1 MAVEEFGRA
10 VMVIGHDD
18 EEMRRGLKRSEVVAQ
33 QSANKMQSSLNQ
45 VSTSIDRSGK
55 SAASAGQVFGAF
67 GAQMSAVGGIAGG
80 VGGKVAAL
88 GSAFASLGTAVFG
101 LPGILLAVS
110 AAAGIVALKFLAA
123 RQSAKEF
130 TESLTAL
137 GEESRDIALVAT
149 KAVGTIGDQLLAIN
163 AVTPLQV
170 IVAAGE
176 IALNATRRQE
186 NEISSLID
194 KRLGKEKELRADIAK
209 RVVALHAVREEQLLK
224 PSFAGIAGGI
234 ESTLEQDPKIQELQ
248 LALGNLPALDALQSQ
263 LDKVLELRT
272 AHARKTQ
279 RNMAAL
285 VDQEAKELEIKRKMA
300 ADKTLAEQK
309 AANDQRLAEQKRHL
323 ELFKQTAAG
332 QVVTAIIDTIQERR
346 QKAQIKR
353 LADNPLVTLLL
364 GKEGLARLG
373 VSTPTPQVAAAVA
386 GPQGGSLALSS
397 FGRTGAGR
405 GASDAAAA
413 GKMTQERRETQQASD
428 ISQIK
433 KSALS
438 IVGFLQ
444 GANPF
449 GGGAGP

>member
-88 GSAFASLGTAVFG
+88 GSAFAGLGSAVFG
-101 LPGILLAVS
+101 LPGILLAVG
-110 AAAGIVALKFLAA
+110 AAAGLVAVKFLATK
-123 RQSAKEF
+123 RETKEF

-149 KAVGTIGDQLLAIN
+149 KAVGTIGDQLLALN
-163 AVTPLQV
+163 AVTPLQTV
-170 IVAAGE
+170 VAAGE

-209 RVVALHAVREEQLLK
+209 RVVVLQTLRKEQEEGPPGFVGVL
-224 PSFAGIAGGI
+224 GGI
-234 ESTLEQDPKIQELQ
+234 DALAQDPKIQELQ
-248 LALGNLPALDALQSQ
+248 LALSNLPAVEALESQ
-263 LDKVLELRT
+263 LDKVLELRK

-300 ADKTLAEQK
+300 ADKALAEQK
-309 AANDQRLAEQKRHL
+309 VANDQRIAEEQRRQRAFEQTPIGQVAAAIFGAVRERRERKELEALAE
-323 ELFKQTAAG
+323 
-332 QVVTAIIDTIQERR
+332 
-346 QKAQIKR
+346 
-353 LADNPLVTLLL
+353 NPIVKFFL

-373 VSTPTPQVAAAVA
+373 ISPPTPQIA

-405 GASDAAAA
+405 GAADAAAV
-413 GKMTQERRETQQASD
+413 GQMTQERRETQQASD